1 MKRIAD
7 ILAVERIRDL
17 GATQKDAVIEEMCAL
32 AASSPEVT
40 DPAAFLRAIRAR
52 ETAMSTGIGMGLA
65 IPHAKIPS
73 VTDFVMAVGRSL
85 GGIEFDSLDDL
96 PVNIVI
102 LIGSSDSQ
110 ANDFLRL
117 IAKIGGLFN
126 RPGIR
131 ERFLAAASPADIHA
145 IISEAD

>member
-17 GATQKDAVIEEMCAL
+17 TAIRKDAVIEEMCTL
-32 AASSPEVT
+32 AASSPDVA
-40 DPAAFLRAIRAR
+40 DPAAFLRAIHAR

-85 GGIEFDSLDDL
+85 EGIEFDSLDDL

-102 LIGSSDSQ
+102 LIGSSDTQ
-110 ANDFLRL
+110 ATDFLRL

-131 ERFLAAASPADIHA
+131 ERFLAAHSPAEIHDILA
-145 IISEAD
+145 EAD